1 MSSGCESGVIFGDMV
16 YMYLLGWV
24 SERAKRGSGCG
35 KTYLTRL
42 RHTASMGLR
51 RPKSL
56 RWISGG
62 TPRKGVVFENCFH
75 ASLVARSPATG
86 SCMDTSFVLACI
98 TDRPMAFCGVVC
110 GVRAIAL
117 EMLCEGCV
125 MLNRSRTLRVHYSLY
140 LSVREWL
147 TNAKRI
153 DNAIR
158 YISDE
163 LQTEG
168 TIVKRFLQGHSHLCM
183 RCLPTRLL
191 LSRHCLLW
199 CWYEV
204 NSRGIERRSSL
215 PTIPWIKEC
224 FEMWNLTIVASSH
237 NRQERRRQVLRWL
250 VTPPD
255 QSRSSDPCP
264 LTHQQPLLCEPLI
277 LWGLG
282 RICHRNSLKETQPRP
297 LNKMYS

>member
-1 MSSGCESGVIFGDMV
+1 LQPSRFSTGNSEPGSPMSSGCESGVIFGDMV

-86 SCMDTSFVLACI
+86 SCMDTFFVLACI
-98 TDRPMAFCGVVC
+98 TDRPMAFCGDVC
-110 GVRAIAL
+110 GVNRAIAL

-125 MLNRSRTLRVHYSLY
+125 MLNRSRTFESPLFIVFTGARMTHE
-140 LSVREWL
+140 RE
-147 TNAKRI
+147 RI

-163 LQTEG
+163 LQIEG

-183 RCLPTRLL
+183 RCLPTGLL
-191 LSRHCLLW
+191 LSCHCL
-199 CWYEV
+199 
-204 NSRGIERRSSL
+204 
-215 PTIPWIKEC
+215 
-224 FEMWNLTIVASSH
+224 F
-237 NRQERRRQVLRWL
+237 
-250 VTPPD
+250 
-255 QSRSSDPCP
+255 
-264 LTHQQPLLCEPLI
+264 
-277 LWGLG
+277 
-282 RICHRNSLKETQPRP
+282 
-297 LNKMYS
+297 